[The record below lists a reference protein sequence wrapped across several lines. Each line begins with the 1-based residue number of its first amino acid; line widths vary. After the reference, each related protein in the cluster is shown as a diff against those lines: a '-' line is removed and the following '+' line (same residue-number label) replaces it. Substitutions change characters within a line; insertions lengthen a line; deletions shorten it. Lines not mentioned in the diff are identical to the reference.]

1 MGKLS
6 LSTEVALAGRTI
18 MRIGFV
24 RVRLPSTALMRVFCR
39 SSMHLQQ
46 FLQVPETMSG
56 PDEGL
61 YRRSGPMDLIV
72 SGQEQRE
79 VIGMLPAQVYIYKRC
94 ALLQNWLTNVFKI
107 EFSATF

>member
-1 MGKLS
+1 
-6 LSTEVALAGRTI
+6 
-18 MRIGFV
+18 
-24 RVRLPSTALMRVFCR
+24 
-39 SSMHLQQ
+39 MHLQQ